1 MFGIKRTNLWRN
13 ILVGYWI
20 LIPVVFL
27 CYTGMTSL
35 KLSVT
40 FKELLT
46 NTGTFAVGLL
56 LSCLMIVLAL
66 MLLMIDKTQV
76 SQHSILGRYL
86 VFAMIQQVLTLNFV
100 GVIIAFFYYRTLPVK
115 SQQDKILTFMPILIM
130 AILLLLSVLM
140 SLISFNLFNTSV

>member
-1 MFGIKRTNLWRN
+1 M
-13 ILVGYWI
+13 
-20 LIPVVFL
+20 
-27 CYTGMTSL
+27 